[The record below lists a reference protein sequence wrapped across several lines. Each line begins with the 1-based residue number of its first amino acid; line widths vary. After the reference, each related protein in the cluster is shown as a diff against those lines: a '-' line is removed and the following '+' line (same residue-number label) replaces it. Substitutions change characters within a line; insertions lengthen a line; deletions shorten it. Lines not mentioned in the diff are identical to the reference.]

1 VTPAMVHIINCIIW
15 QEAGRTS
22 TNDMAKPQDQKTQM
36 RYMLFVIL
44 LGENIISQIGKLNY
58 ATPLHK
64 TTDSQNISI

>member
-1 VTPAMVHIINCIIW
+1 
-15 QEAGRTS
+15 
-22 TNDMAKPQDQKTQM
+22 MAKPQDQKSQM

-58 ATPLHK
+58 ATSLHK